1 VPQRDKRSR
10 DSQAVHSKQQ
20 PRAQGRCWHLFTRL
34 SMLRFCSIS
43 GASSSRSSSRR
54 AMISRSVS
62 GSACPGDA
70 LQVGTVAGPR
80 SQPKRM
86 QGQVLN
92 ISRFPLKRRAAQH
105 AFRMVSATSS
115 GRKKTVPPTRTIT
128 PAARRASH
136 RRPAASG
143 DPAAPL
149 PTARA
154 LQRTSGHSSRAAGAG
169 PYERGKKQRRWTVG
183 TLAVAV

>member
-1 VPQRDKRSR
+1 MLGVESLGRPVPERDKRSR

-20 PRAQGRCWHLFTRL
+20 PHAQGRCWHLFTRL

-54 AMISRSVS
+54 AMISCSVS
-62 GSACPGDA
+62 GSAWTGDA
-70 LQVGTVAGPR
+70 LQVATVAGPQR
-80 SQPKRM
+80 QPERTH
-86 QGQVLN
+86 GQVLT
-92 ISRFPLKRRAAQH
+92 ITTFLLKHRAAQH
-105 AFRMVSATSS
+105 TFRIVSATSS

-128 PAARRASH
+128 PAVRRASH

-149 PTARA
+149 PTAHA
-154 LQRTSGHSSRAAGAG
+154 LQWTSGHSRQGC
-169 PYERGKKQRRWTVG
+169 RFR
-183 TLAVAV
+183 TL